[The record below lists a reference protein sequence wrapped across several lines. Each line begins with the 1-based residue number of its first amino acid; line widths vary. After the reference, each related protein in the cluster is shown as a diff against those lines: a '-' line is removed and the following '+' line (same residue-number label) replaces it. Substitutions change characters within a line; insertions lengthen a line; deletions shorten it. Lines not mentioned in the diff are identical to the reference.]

1 MLGHGVAGVAW
12 LLLSLR
18 SWRLSCLVSRGI
30 GLEREGLD
38 PSLSHHG
45 HDP

>member
-1 MLGHGVAGVAW
+1 MMLLV
-12 LLLSLR
+12 SLGR
-18 SWRLSCLVSRGI
+18 LVSRGI

-45 HDP
+45 DDP